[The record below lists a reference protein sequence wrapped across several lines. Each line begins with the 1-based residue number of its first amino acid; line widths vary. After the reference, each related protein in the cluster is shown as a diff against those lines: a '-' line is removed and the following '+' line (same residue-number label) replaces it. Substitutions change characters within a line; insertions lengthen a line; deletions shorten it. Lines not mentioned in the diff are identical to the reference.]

1 MPRGVYVIAT
11 TDGLGVR
18 EEFSCAPGPS
28 GWRYVSSRSDG
39 VGIDLTLQADGRP
52 YRLEIRCGPETLRGG
67 VAGPTLMW
75 STALGAYET
84 SAAAF
89 VAPSPAFLVATA
101 RLLNGGRAMAGP
113 LTLTLAEV
121 TLPSLA
127 VLTVRQ
133 RWYPAGHEE
142 HATDLGPLRVQ
153 AWHVDDPDTGARRT
167 VHLAGDVVVAADD
180 VTLVDLD
187 GPPHHA

>member
-84 SAAAF
+84 PAAAF

-142 HATDLGPLRVQ
+142 HETDLGPLQVQ
-153 AWHVDDPDTGARRT
+153 AWQVENPDTGSRQM
-167 VHLAGDVVVAADD
+167 VHLAGDVVVVADD
-180 VTLVDLD
+180 ITLVDLD
-187 GPPHHA
+187 GPPHLT